1 MTKVLRIKK
10 TTSIISSEILDLP
23 VIGKE
28 KSMNWLFVLM
38 AAVIGTAALIVV
50 EIYRE
55 NRSFVVRTYDIKSQ
69 KLKLEKDHT
78 IAFISDLHNHTY
90 GKNNEQLLEAIEAQ
104 QPEFIL
110 VGGDIPVAKAG
121 HQLNIAVDFIKKLAE
136 KYKIYYSNGNHEH
149 RMRLYPEKYGTM
161 YEEYTKAVEEAGVEY
176 LINECKRITL
186 EDNDLE
192 IAGLEIEQ
200 VFYQRFFHEILQ
212 KEDVE
217 RLIGKKDEKAYT
229 ILLAHNPEYF
239 KAYASW
245 GADLTL
251 SGHVHGGVTRLPFL
265 GGVISPSFKLFPKYD
280 GGRKKEYG
288 KELIISRGLG
298 VHTIPIRFLNPAELV
313 ILKFTAS

>member
-1 MTKVLRIKK
+1 MTKVLRNGKA
-10 TTSIISSEILDLP
+10 TSIIINEILDLP

-38 AAVIGTAALIVV
+38 AAVIGAAVLVVV

-55 NRSFVVRTYDIKSQ
+55 NRSFVVQTYDIKSE
-69 KLKLEKDHT
+69 KLKLEKNHT

-90 GKNNEQLLEAIEAQ
+90 GKNNEQLLKAIEEQ

-121 HQLNIAVDFIKKLAE
+121 HQLNIAIEFIKELAA
-136 KYKIYYSNGNHEH
+136 KYKVYYSNGNHEH
-149 RMRLYPEKYGTM
+149 RMRLYPEKYGNM
-161 YEEYTKAVEEAGVEY
+161 YEEYIKAVKEAGVEY
-176 LINECKRITL
+176 LVNECKRITL
-186 EDNDLE
+186 EENDLE

-217 RLIGKKDEKAYT
+217 RLIGKKEEIYT

-239 KAYASW
+239 EAYASW

-251 SGHVHGGVTRLPFL
+251 SGHVHGGVARIPFL
-265 GGVISPSFKLFPKYD
+265 GGVISPSFQLFPKYD
-280 GGRKKEYG
+280 GGRKKLYG
-288 KELIISRGLG
+288 KEMIISRGLG
-298 VHTIPIRFLNPAELV
+298 VHTIPIRFWNPAELV

>member
-1 MTKVLRIKK
+1 
-10 TTSIISSEILDLP
+10 
-23 VIGKE
+23 
-28 KSMNWLFVLM
+28 MNWLFVLM